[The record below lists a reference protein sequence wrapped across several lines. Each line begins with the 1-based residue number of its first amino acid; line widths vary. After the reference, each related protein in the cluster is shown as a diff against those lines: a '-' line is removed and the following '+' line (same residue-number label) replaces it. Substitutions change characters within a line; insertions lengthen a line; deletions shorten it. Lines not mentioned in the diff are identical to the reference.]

1 MRIGKSFESVSLC
14 KAALTALAVLFS
26 IMVAYANTP
35 AQQLGASGSPVS
47 PVYGAFW
54 QVGDG
59 YSSELV
65 LKNDDPRNVAAV
77 QVTLF
82 GNTGQQSG
90 SAQVQI
96 AANSVN
102 RVDLASIVG
111 PQGGSGG
118 LMYAPWWL
126 LDEGTEGRITLFN
139 SSAQAVVVSASRGD
153 AVCSVYY
160 DSENTVET

>member
-1 MRIGKSFESVSLC
+1 
-14 KAALTALAVLFS
+14 
-26 IMVAYANTP
+26 
-35 AQQLGASGSPVS
+35 
-47 PVYGAFW
+47 VYGAFW

-90 SAQVQI
+90 SAQIQI

-118 LMYAPWWL
+118 LMLEFVGVVPQIAGKIVIVDSQRGTSIELPLQGGYRYDTENALYAPWWL